1 MALSLVMLCL
11 VLKYLALS
19 VFFVFPTILTGQTV
33 FENARQIV
41 IFRNSKAY
49 QTSTFIRNKK
59 KNCPEVSFS
68 VIKLDG

>member
-11 VLKYLALS
+11 VSKYLALS
-19 VFFVFPTILTGQTV
+19 VFFVLLELLLFSQILTGLTV

-49 QTSTFIRNKK
+49 QTSTFIQNKK
-59 KNCPEVSFS
+59 RKMP
-68 VIKLDG
+68 